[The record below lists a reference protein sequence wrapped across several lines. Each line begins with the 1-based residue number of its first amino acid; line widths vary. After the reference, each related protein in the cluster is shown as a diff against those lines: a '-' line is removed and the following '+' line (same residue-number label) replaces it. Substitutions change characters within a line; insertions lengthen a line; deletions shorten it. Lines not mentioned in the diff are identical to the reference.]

1 MTGPTLDRLL
11 SLRQLRERQAAAAL
25 ARQTQTA
32 GEAARRASDTQ
43 QDYQRFL
50 DELEAEDASTLQYLK
65 GDRLD
70 LDALQ
75 QEHARRISVASEEA
89 GHRQTIEQ
97 ARVAQVDAETQR
109 DALAHTHSHQRK
121 RREAMELHHQR
132 QVNQARQDAD
142 LRDEDEAERLT
153 RPDWP

>member
-1 MTGPTLDRLL
+1 MTGPTLDRLM

-32 GEAARRASDTQ
+32 REAARRANDAQ
-43 QDYQRFL
+43 QDYQRFR
-50 DELEAEDASTLQYLK
+50 DELEAEDASTLQYLN

-70 LDALQ
+70 LAALQ

-89 GHRQTIEQ
+89 GHQQVMEQ
-97 ARVAQVDAETQR
+97 ARAAQDDAEAQR
-109 DALAHTHSHQRK
+109 DALAHTHSRQYK
-121 RREAMELHHQR
+121 RREAMELHHQC
-132 QVNQARQDAD
+132 QANKARLDAD

>member
-25 ARQTQTA
+25 ARQTQA
-32 GEAARRASDTQ
+32 AREAARRANDAQ

-50 DELEAEDASTLQYLK
+50 DGLEAEDASTLHLK

-70 LDALQ
+70 FAALQ

-89 GHRQTIEQ
+89 GHQQTIEQ
-97 ARVAQVDAETQR
+97 ARAAQDDAETQR
-109 DALAHTHSHQRK
+109 DALALIHSHQRN
-121 RREAMELHHQR
+121 RREAMELHHQC
-132 QVNQARQDAD
+132 QASKARLDAD